1 MDTFHVVVRDE
12 KRRVDQYMTAKAV
25 PHAEACTIKSKLIPD
40 TRRPKW
46 CRSMIVPALFNESPH
61 ELTW

>member
-12 KRRVDQYMTAKAV
+12 KRRVDHYMTANAV
-25 PHAEACTIKSKLIPD
+25 THDEACTIKSKMIPD
-40 TRRPKW
+40 SRRRKW
-46 CRSMIVPALFNESPH
+46 CRTMIVPALFNESPH